1 MPSIPLKSP
10 DSLLLPPEGSTF
22 AQNVDALYYFIH
34 YLSLIAYV
42 GIVGAILFFV
52 FRYRRGHREG
62 AGPTH
67 NLPLELTWSVI
78 PLILLLA
85 MFLWGFR
92 GYMDMSLPPKGATE
106 IHLTA
111 KQWLWTFEY
120 PDGFSQ
126 IGELHVPVDKPVNL
140 IMTSEDVI
148 HSFFVPT
155 FRQKMDVVPGRYTSY
170 WFQPTLVGEHQV
182 FCTEYCG
189 DGHSDM
195 LAKVIVHTA
204 EDYEVWKKKAQEED
218 TTTPLPEL
226 GAKLYQSKAC
236 FTCHST
242 DGSVKVGPSF
252 KGIYGHPAEL
262 SDGSTVVVNDDYIR
276 ESVLNP
282 TAKIVKG
289 FAPAMPSFQGQLRER
304 EIAALIAF
312 IKSLSQ

>member
-1 MPSIPLKSP
+1 MPAIPLKSAE
-10 DSLLLPPEGSTF
+10 SVLLPPEGSSF
-22 AQNVDALYYFIH
+22 AHNVDALYYFIH
-34 YLSLIAYV
+34 YLSLFFYIL
-42 GIVGAILFFV
+42 IVGAIVYFLW
-52 FRYRRGHREG
+52 RYRRGHREG
-62 AGPTH
+62 PGPTH

-92 GYMDMSLPPKGATE
+92 GYMDMSMPPKGATE
-106 IHLTA
+106 IHVVG

-120 PDGFSQ
+120 PDGFQQ
-126 IGELHVPVDKPVNL
+126 IGELHVPVNKPVNL
-140 IMTSEDVI
+140 VMTSEDVI
-148 HSFFVPT
+148 HSFFVPS
-155 FRQKMDVVPGRYTSY
+155 FRQKMDVIPGRYTSF
-170 WFQPTLVGEHQV
+170 WFDPILVGEHHV

-195 LAKVIVHTA
+195 LAKLVVHTP
-204 EDYEVWKKKAQEED
+204 EDYEAWKKKAQEED

-252 KGIYGHPAEL
+252 KGIYGHSVTL
-262 SDGSTVVVNDDYIR
+262 SDGTSVTVDDNYIR
-276 ESVLNP
+276 ESILNP
-282 TAKIVKG
+282 TAQVVQG
-289 FAPAMPSFQGQLRER
+289 FPPAMPSFQGQLRDR
-304 EIAALIAF
+304 EIAGLIAF